1 MSEPQAVV
9 LMEALILATM
19 DSQDASQT
27 NLMSTYRADL
37 SAMKVQMNEKIFNSS
52 LKYDMQQKHLRDL
65 MKSEIDALKSDALV
79 LKKSLEADSATF
91 RSEMRMIVKTDL
103 MGLQTQDR
111 AWFRS
116 ELEKEIAL
124 LKGELDQLENRLTRY
139 LIGFVISA
147 GALVLAAIRL
157 LQK

>member
-1 MSEPQAVV
+1 LSEPQAVV

>member
-1 MSEPQAVV
+1 
-9 LMEALILATM
+9 
-19 DSQDASQT
+19 
-27 NLMSTYRADL
+27 
-37 SAMKVQMNEKIFNSS
+37 
-52 LKYDMQQKHLRDL
+52 MQQKHLRDL